1 MGRRG
6 ILKAW
11 HLVPWMV
18 AALVACAGNG
28 PPETPAPASPEPLSV
43 LNSAAVLAQKGSG
56 VSEAAREGVSAPSTE
71 SVQFKKGTNELDG
84 EAMEIVRQHAER
96 LKADPALVVTLIGR
110 TDDLGSRSYHVA
122 VAERRVAAVMSAL
135 RGFEVPRR
143 QIRRASIGGEV
154 AKASCAAEAC
164 RSLRRRVDFVY
175 SSLQKSNSTRPG
187 KK

>member
-1 MGRRG
+1 MGEQR
-6 ILKAW
+6 IFKAW
-11 HLVPWMV
+11 HLAPWMV
-18 AALVACAGNG
+18 ATLVACAGNG
-28 PPETPAPASPEPLSV
+28 PRETPAPASREPLSV
-43 LNSAAVLAQKGSG
+43 MNGAAVSEQKRSAD
-56 VSEAAREGVSAPSTE
+56 SEAAREGVPVPQTE
-71 SVQFKKGTNELDG
+71 SVQFKKGANELDG
-84 EAMEIVRQHAER
+84 DAMEIIRRHAER
-96 LKADPALVVTLIGR
+96 LKADPALIVTLIGR
-110 TDDLGSRSYHVA
+110 TDDLGSRSYNVA